1 MEGINWSDLGAMG
14 ELFGALGVL
23 ASVIYFATVLRFNA
37 NVTRDATTY
46 NIMQMAINFRA
57 QSYQGELAEIRL
69 KAATGAQL
77 SDLESLKFEGYLSA
91 LFEMTELIFMAHSKN
106 KVDDEYMSAW
116 DKRIQAA
123 MSLPRIKQFW
133 SRTKSG
139 FRPSFVSYVDSLM
152 DGNGN
157 RAAG

>member
-1 MEGINWSDLGAMG
+1 MSWADLGALG
-14 ELFGALGVL
+14 ELFGAVGVL

-69 KAATGAQL
+69 KAATGANL

-91 LFEMTELIFMAHSKN
+91 LFELTELIFMAWGKK
-106 KVDDEYMSAW
+106 KVDDEYMAAW
-116 DKRIQAA
+116 DKRLLAA
-123 MSLPRIKQFW
+123 MSVPRIRQSW
-133 SRTKSG
+133 TRTKSG
-139 FRPSFVSYVDSLM
+139 YRPSFVSYVDALM
-152 DGNGN
+152 ETEQ
-157 RAAG
+157 AA